1 VSHNKGQVAHRLHA
15 SRWKKLNEGQGVMTT
30 SGISGYSPYFSSLQ
44 MAASG
49 RTPTLARGQN
59 SVCVIDDELTSQDKS
74 LVTAAEGGVD
84 LPNGQ
89 INMLATEIALDRY
102 TGHLQGPVTASYIEG
117 IGNAENRDGTDFI
130 SQSLLSKALDYVAE
144 PATSNSTGSAG
155 QNSPMSTAG
164 VVRQAD

>member
-1 VSHNKGQVAHRLHA
+1 
-15 SRWKKLNEGQGVMTT
+15 MTT

-59 SVCVIDDELTSQDKS
+59 SVCVIDDGLTSQDKS

-84 LPNGQ
+84 
-89 INMLATEIALDRY
+89 
-102 TGHLQGPVTASYIEG
+102 
-117 IGNAENRDGTDFI
+117 FI
-130 SQSLLSKALDYVAE
+130 SQSILSKALDYVAE
-144 PATSNSTGSAG
+144 PATSNSTASAG